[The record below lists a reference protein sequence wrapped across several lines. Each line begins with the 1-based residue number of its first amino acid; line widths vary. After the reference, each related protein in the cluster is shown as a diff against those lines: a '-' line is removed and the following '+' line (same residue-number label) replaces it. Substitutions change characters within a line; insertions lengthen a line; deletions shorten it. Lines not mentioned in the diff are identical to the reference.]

1 MGDLFNVGDP
11 VTVVRNI
18 GLGGT
23 DFIGRAGR
31 IYADISEGESNLI
44 YTVQFGSGSDAVL
57 VGLFGAQLDRCVL
70 DELADVVDGRP
81 EKTVAQTDYIEAVN
95 DYARKRAKKR
105 TT

>member
-1 MGDLFNVGDP
+1 
-11 VTVVRNI
+11 
-18 GLGGT
+18 
-23 DFIGRAGR
+23 
-31 IYADISEGESNLI
+31 
-44 YTVQFGSGSDAVL
+44 VL